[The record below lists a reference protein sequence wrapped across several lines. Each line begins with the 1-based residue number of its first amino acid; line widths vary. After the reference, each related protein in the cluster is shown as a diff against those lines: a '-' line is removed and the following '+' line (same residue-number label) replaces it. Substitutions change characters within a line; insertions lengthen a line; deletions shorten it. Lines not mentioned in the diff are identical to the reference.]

1 MCAGHKLQPGRIR
14 AGVGRRIEAG
24 ENIWKSET
32 DREPVLFLLH
42 KKYKE
47 IDMENGIRRE
57 EHEEFARRM
66 EDEHKRISHRLTD
79 LEENVRQIGQLT
91 ASVEKLAVSVES
103 MAKTQTRQG
112 ERLEELE
119 GRDGEM
125 WRKVIGYVI
134 TAVIGIVVGYIFTQ
148 IGM

>member
-1 MCAGHKLQPGRIR
+1 MA
-14 AGVGRRIEAG
+14 
-24 ENIWKSET
+24 N
-32 DREPVLFLLH
+32 
-42 KKYKE
+42 E
-47 IDMENGIRRE
+47 ISRE

-66 EDEHKRISHRLTD
+66 EDEHKRINHRVGE
-79 LEENVRQIGQLT
+79 LEETVRQIGALT
-91 ASVEKLAVSVES
+91 ASVEKLALSVES

-125 WRKVIGYVI
+125 WRKVTRYVV
-134 TAVIGIVVGYIFTQ
+134 TAVIGIVVGFIFTQ